1 MMQDTF
7 LEPEV
12 RDGFYI
18 PSTIKQAWAA
28 ELKVLGEIDRICR
41 KYEIPYFA
49 DWGTLLGA
57 VRHKGFIPWDD
68 DLDITMKRADYQRFL
83 QVAPKELP
91 EEYEVFTY
99 ETHPDFWSFLAR
111 VVAKKR
117 ICFEEAHLREFYGF
131 PYIVGIDIF
140 VLDNVPEDEARN
152 EERNAAA
159 RYVIAVA
166 EQLGEGMLAGNA
178 AEDALH
184 QIERALDVSLDRTTD
199 LHGLRVQL
207 YRLAEQLFAM
217 FSEAESAELTRMVPE
232 ELYEKKKLRLSKV
245 YYESQVRLSFE
256 NIVLPVPCGYDE
268 MLRKRYGDYM
278 KLVRDAGGHDY
289 PFFEAQRKQLQA
301 VLDFDMPGYRY
312 GGVAVRDK
320 VQDRSRSLKYLVK
333 QKYEELKQYYEM
345 LVQQGEADMELLAAS
360 QQTAIDMGTLI
371 ERCKGE
377 GHTTVA
383 VLENYCELIFGL
395 SEKCSKTALVQL
407 EEMLLDLRDSMQR
420 EILDRIEVVFLPYQA
435 SQWEYIQSVW
445 EAAMRDE
452 TCDVYVVPIP
462 YFYKDYDG
470 SLRDMRY
477 EAKLFPKEVQVVDY
491 DTFDFALHYP
501 EMIYTQNPYDGYDD
515 VISVE
520 PSFYSSN
527 LVHFTENL
535 VYIPP
540 FVLEE
545 FSKESY
551 RAYHNMQYY
560 CTRPGVI
567 NADKVIVQSENM
579 RKLYVEK
586 LTEFAGED
594 TRTIWEQKVVGLGS
608 PKIDVQSG
616 QDRVESVLP
625 DAWRSYVERADGS
638 RKRVVLYYV
647 GLSSF
652 QQYGEQ
658 ALEKMR
664 SVFDIISRNSANIVL
679 VWKPQALIKPTLER
693 SNPMLYREYCLL
705 EEEFKKM
712 NCGILDEALEDEVAV
727 AACDAYYGDSSA
739 MVQMCRNMGKP
750 IMLQDVASR

>member
-1 MMQDTF
+1 MIQDTF

-18 PSTIKQAWAA
+18 PSAIKQAWAA
-28 ELKVLGEIDRICR
+28 ELKVLGEIDRICK

-68 DLDITMKRADYQRFL
+68 DLDIAMKRADYLRFL
-83 QVAPKELP
+83 QVAPQELP

-140 VLDNVPEDEARN
+140 VLDNVAEDVARN

-166 EQLGEGMLAGNA
+166 EQLGEGTLAGDA

-184 QIERALDVSLDRTTD
+184 QIENALDVSLDRTTD

-217 FSEAESAELTRMVPE
+217 FSDAESAELTRMMPD
-232 ELYEKKKLRLSKV
+232 ELYGKKKLRLSQT
-245 YYESQVRLSFE
+245 YYDRQVWLPFE
-256 NIVLPVPCGYDE
+256 KIMLPVPCGYDE

-278 KLVRDAGGHDY
+278 RLVRDAGGHDY
-289 PFFEAQRKQLQA
+289 PFFETQKNQLQA

-320 VQDRSRSLKYLVK
+320 AQGRSGSLKCLVK
-333 QKYEELKQYYEM
+333 QKYEELKRYYEL

-360 QQTAIDMGTLI
+360 QQAAIDMGTLI
-371 ERCKGE
+371 EQCKGE
-377 GHTTVA
+377 GHLTVA
-383 VLENYCELIFGL
+383 VLERYCEQVFGL
-395 SEKCSKTALVQL
+395 SVEFGKTVLAQMEGTLVA
-407 EEMLLDLRDSMQR
+407 LRDSIQR
-420 EILDRIEVVFLPYQA
+420 EILERTEVVFLPYQA
-435 SQWEYIQSVW
+435 SQWEYIKSVW
-445 EAAMRDE
+445 EAAMQDE
-452 TCDVYVVPIP
+452 MCDVYVVPIP

-470 SLRDMRY
+470 SLRDMQY
-477 EAKLFPKEVQVVDY
+477 EAMLFPKEVEVVDY
-491 DTFDFALHYP
+491 EMFDFTLHYP
-501 EMIYTQNPYDGYDD
+501 EVIYTQNPYDAYDD

-520 PSFYSSN
+520 PAFYSSN
-527 LVHFTENL
+527 LVNYTEKL

-594 TRTIWEQKVVGLGS
+594 TRALWEQKVVGLGS
-608 PKIDVQSG
+608 PKADVQSG
-616 QDRVESVLP
+616 HERGEVVLP
-625 DAWRSYVERADGS
+625 DAWRPYAERVDKS
-638 RKRVVLYYV
+638 RKKIVLYYV
-647 GLSSF
+647 SLSSF

-658 ALEKMR
+658 AFEKMR
-664 SVFDIISRNSANIVL
+664 MVFDVFSKNSADVML
-679 VWKPQALIKPTLER
+679 VWKPQALIKPTLEQ
-693 SNPMLYREYCLL
+693 SNPALYLKYCLL
-705 EEEFKKM
+705 EEEFKQM
-712 NCGILDEALEDEVAV
+712 NGGILDETLTDEAVV

-750 IMLQDVASR
+750 VMLWDVASR